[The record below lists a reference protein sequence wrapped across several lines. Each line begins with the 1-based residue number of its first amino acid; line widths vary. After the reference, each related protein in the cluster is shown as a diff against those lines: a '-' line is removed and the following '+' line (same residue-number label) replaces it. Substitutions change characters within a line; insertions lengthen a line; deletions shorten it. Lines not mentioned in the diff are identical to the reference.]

1 MLNKSKKLKIFDSD
15 ALKNFHRRIF
25 FSIIVFTSFYFIAIF
40 RIADVMIF
48 EIASKQDYT
57 VSEKIER
64 GKIYDR
70 NNQLLSTNINSYSL
84 FAKANK
90 IKQSFEG
97 MESILV
103 KDKSLIFNTDLMET
117 LEFDNLIR
125 QAVTTIESAYQ
136 RKESRGAHAREDFP
150 KRDDKN
156 FMKHTLSWHNEKEV
170 KIKYRPVNL
179 STLTN
184 DVQTFPPKER
194 VY

>member
-90 IKQSFEG
+90 IKNKLALSEKL
-97 MESILV
+97 SPILNIDSKKIYNKLKNNKKFV
-103 KDKSLIFNTDLMET
+103 YI
-117 LEFDNLIR
+117 
-125 QAVTTIESAYQ
+125 
-136 RKESRGAHAREDFP
+136 
-150 KRDDKN
+150 KRN
-156 FMKHTLSWHNEKEV
+156 IS
-170 KIKYRPVNL
+170 
-179 STLTN
+179 
-184 DVQTFPPKER
+184 PKEHQKIIDIGEINLQTIVENKR
-194 VY
+194 IYPYQNSSSHIVGYVDVDQKGQSGIEKKKEIKI